1 MRRRFGHAVQKL
13 VGAEIRPGEG
23 HLVFVFF
30 INLLLLLTAY
40 YILKVVREPLILS
53 HGGAVSRSYARG
65 VQAVLLIA
73 MVPAYG
79 LLANR
84 VEPARLVNWVN
95 GFFVVSLGFFLVL
108 GASGV
113 PLGFAFFVWL
123 GIFSTMAIAQ
133 FWSLANDLLSEA
145 EGKRLFPMIAA
156 GGTLGGIVGS
166 QIAAR
171 SLGSFGPYELMCF
184 AAGLLLVCMT
194 LTHFGRTSARDL
206 RQRHPRASVESQR
219 DARGGFTLLLR
230 DRYLLLIGLSVLLL
244 NLINTTGD
252 FVLAEMVNT
261 RAANVAAGAA
271 DADQARR
278 QYIGAFYGDFQT
290 AVSVLTAVIQILFV
304 ARLFKA
310 AGLERAMMFLPLFVV
325 TGYGAS
331 ALLPLLAMMVI
342 VKITE
347 NSADYSLQ
355 NTVQQA
361 LFLPTS
367 RDAKYKAKTA
377 IDTFLV
383 RVGDLAS
390 TSLVFVGMQMQL
402 GARGF
407 AWVNVGLG
415 VLWVGVVL
423 AIGRRYRELSAD
435 SQRRE
440 GVRRVPPPAQPP
452 GRPAQDV
459 AEAEPETGAVSA
471 G

>member
-1 MRRRFGHAVQKL
+1 MRRRFGRAVQKL
-13 VGAEIRPGEG
+13 VGAEIRLGEG

-30 INLLLLLTAY
+30 VNLLLLLTAY
-40 YILKVVREPLILS
+40 YILKVVREPLILL

-65 VQAVLLIA
+65 LQAVLLIA

-95 GFFVVSLGFFLVL
+95 GFFIASLGFFVAL
-108 GASGV
+108 GVSGV

-133 FWSLANDLLSEA
+133 FWSLANDLLTEG
-145 EGKRLFPMIAA
+145 EGKRLFPMVAA

-171 SLGSFGPYELMCF
+171 SLGPFGPYELMCF

-194 LTHFGRTSARDL
+194 LTHFSRVSARDL
-206 RQRHPRASVESQR
+206 RQRHPRVSAASER

-252 FVLAEMVNT
+252 FVLAEMVNA
-261 RAANVAAGAA
+261 RASAVVAGA
-271 DADQARR
+271 DDVEQARR

-290 AVSVLTAVIQILFV
+290 AISVLTAVIQILFV
-304 ARLFKA
+304 ARLFKV
-310 AGLERAMMFLPLFVV
+310 AGLPRAMMFLPLFVV
-325 TGYGAS
+325 AGYGAS
-331 ALLPLLAMMVI
+331 ALLPLLAMIVI

-402 GARGF
+402 GPRGF

-415 VLWVGVVL
+415 VLWIGVVL
-423 AIGRRYRELSAD
+423 AIGRRYRELSAEGKHRPQVGEVSFASTSARSVQEPADAD
-435 SQRRE
+435 SAA
-440 GVRRVPPPAQPP
+440 RV
-452 GRPAQDV
+452 
-459 AEAEPETGAVSA
+459 
-471 G
+471 

>member
-1 MRRRFGHAVQKL
+1 MRRRFGRAVQKL

-30 INLLLLLTAY
+30 VNLLLLLTAY
-40 YILKVVREPLILS
+40 YILKVVREPLILL

-65 VQAVLLIA
+65 LQALLLIA

-84 VEPARLVNWVN
+84 VEPARLVNWIN
-95 GFFVVSLGFFLVL
+95 GFFIVSLVGFVAL
-108 GASGV
+108 GMTGV

-133 FWSLANDLLSEA
+133 FWSLANDLLTET
-145 EGKRLFPMIAA
+145 EGKRLFPMVAA
-156 GGTLGGIVGS
+156 GGTLGGIVGA
-166 QIAAR
+166 QVAAR
-171 SLGSFGPYELMCF
+171 SLGPFGPYELMF
-184 AAGLLLVCMT
+184 FSAGLLLLCMA
-194 LTHFGRTSARDL
+194 LTHFGRLAAVDL
-206 RQRHPRASVESQR
+206 RRHRPPAAAAPER
-219 DARGGFTLLLR
+219 DGRGGFTLLLR
-230 DRYLLLIGLSVLLL
+230 DRYLLLIGMSVLLL

-252 FVLAEMVNT
+252 FVLAEMVSA
-261 RAANVAAGAA
+261 RASAIAVGAA
-271 DADQARR
+271 DVEQARR
-278 QYIGAFYGDFQT
+278 HYIGAFYGDFQT
-290 AVSVLTAVIQILFV
+290 AISVLTALIQILFV
-304 ARLFKA
+304 ARLFRVV
-310 AGLERAMMFLPLFVV
+310 GLERAILFLPLFVV
-325 TGYGAS
+325 AGYGAS
-331 ALLPLLAMMVI
+331 ALLPVLAMIVI

-390 TSLVFVGMQMQL
+390 ASLVFVGMQLQL
-402 GARGF
+402 GTRGF

-415 VLWVGVVL
+415 VLWVGVVISI
-423 AIGRRYRELSAD
+423 ARRHRELSVHG
-435 SQRRE
+435 SQQ
-440 GVRRVPPPAQPP
+440 QPR
-452 GRPAQDV
+452 GEKA
-459 AEAEPETGAVSA
+459 TSGSA
-471 G
+471 SATTVDRTVLES